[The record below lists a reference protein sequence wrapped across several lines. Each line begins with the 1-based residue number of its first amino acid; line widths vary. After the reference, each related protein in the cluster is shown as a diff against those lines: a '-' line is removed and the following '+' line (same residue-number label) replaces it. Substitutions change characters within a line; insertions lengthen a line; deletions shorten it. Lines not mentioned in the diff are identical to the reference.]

1 MRVFAAAL
9 LLAAA
14 LGDQCQ
20 APTPQ
25 CIRGAGSDTIKV
37 FTPADPASAS
47 LGACC
52 AACLVAKGC
61 AASQLVSYAGAAPS
75 CWLMRVQSYKAPQ
88 SGVSCNSSL
97 TGPPPPVPPPERFN
111 RTGYEGVW
119 LQHGDWTDP
128 AMFNAS
134 FLVGCDLPIYWTD
147 IEATEG
153 VFDFSTMDAQFSAA
167 AAAGL
172 FIETALNL
180 GSGYGGTKDKVNGV
194 PAWIYNRSGGG
205 SVPRVAVDSSQGKG
219 TLYFPY
225 YLDPNYKPLFLGA
238 VKAFAAHIATYPPDI
253 RSRIVA
259 SQAMYGSTGD
269 DVPWHGTPK
278 ELKYNITDE
287 QWQAFTGYNDTAAGL
302 ATEICGVYK
311 AIHLPVL
318 WNPGDNCAFCIN
330 TLAAACPGSFFKS
343 GMESHGLF
351 INYEADDLE
360 SIHGPICRAQGT
372 HCRGEDWPF
381 ETQGNFISAPI
392 WHQYAHVLEMLTFSL
407 DMPGLS
413 EPSLSIPGWAWIYE
427 LFNKYAG
434 SVREP
439 FDAWVGGIIGFRD
452 GLDCANTE
460 RFPEATFGPAMI
472 TNRARFDAIT
482 AAFAHRGATLGDPAA
497 AMCDSAI
504 CSRRAKAMNDVGWRV
519 LESNFGNGAITQ
531 LRANTTSIG
540 WWQVGE
546 KTDAFG
552 RYARGFEH
560 ASGKTEMAF
569 VLEQRLWGGL
579 PLAAP
584 QHLELRVVYYDMFG
598 GSFNVT
604 YDAGRAGGGCRTVDH
619 VAVGNSGSW
628 RTVTLPL
635 LATAGAFGRG
645 CGRGGDADIALT
657 STSAADTILS
667 TMEIYKV

>member
-1 MRVFAAAL
+1 MRVLTAAL
-9 LLAAA
+9 LAVA

-25 CIRGAGSDTIKV
+25 CIRGAGSDTLKV
-37 FTPADPASAS
+37 FAPADPASAS
-47 LGACC
+47 LDACC

-75 CWLMRVQSYKAPQ
+75 CWLMRVQSYKKPQ
-88 SGVSCNSSL
+88 PGVACNSSL
-97 TGPPPPVPPPERFN
+97 AGPPPPVPPPARFN
-111 RTGYEGVW
+111 RTGYAGVW

-134 FLVGCDLPIYWTD
+134 FLVGVDLPIYWTD

-153 VFDFSTMDAQFSAA
+153 VFDFSYMDTQFAAA

-172 FIETALNL
+172 FIETSLNL
-180 GSGYGGTKDKVNGV
+180 GSGNGGTKDKVNGV
-194 PAWIYNRSGGG
+194 PTWIYNRSGGG
-205 SVPRVAVDSSQGKG
+205 SVPRVAVASSQGKG

-238 VKAFAAHIATYPPDI
+238 VKAFAAHIATYPPAI

-269 DVPWHGTPK
+269 DVPWHGTP
-278 ELKYNITDE
+278 EEPKYNITDE
-287 QWQAFTGYNDTAAGL
+287 QWQAFTGYNDTVGL

-311 AIHLPVL
+311 AINLSVL

-330 TLAAACPGSFFKS
+330 TMAARCPGSLFKS
-343 GMESHGLF
+343 GMESHGLL

-381 ETQGNFISAPI
+381 ETQGNFMSAPI
-392 WHQYAHVLEMLTFSL
+392 WHQYAHLLEMLTFSL

-413 EPSLSIPGWAWIYE
+413 EPSLSIPGWAWMYE

-439 FDAWVGGIIGFRD
+439 YDAWVGGIIGLRD

-460 RFPEATFGPAMI
+460 RFPEATYGPAVI

-497 AMCDSAI
+497 AMCNIPI
-504 CSRRAKAMNDVGWRV
+504 CSRRANAMNDVGWRV
-519 LESNFGNGAITQ
+519 LEGNFGNGAITQ
-531 LRANTTSIG
+531 LRANATSIG
-540 WWQVGE
+540 WWQVGS
-546 KTDAFG
+546 KADAFG

-584 QHLELRVVYYDMFG
+584 MHLELRVVYYDMFG
-598 GSFNVT
+598 GGFNVT
-604 YDAGRAGGGCRTVDH
+604 YDAGRAGGGCRTAAH
-619 VAVGNSGSW
+619 VAVGNSGGW
-628 RTVTLPL
+628 RTATLPL
-635 LATAGAFGRG
+635 LAAAGAFGRG
-645 CGRGGDADIALT
+645 CGGGGGADIALT

-667 TMEIYKV
+667 TMEIYRM